1 MTRRLGNPAVLQAH
15 ADAVHGCELAP
26 FIACCGGHG
35 ATQIHHVL
43 HGNANRIDAP
53 WNLVS
58 VCQHAHDWCHR
69 ETVQG
74 MVLCWHVLHLRGELD
89 IDAIHQQW
97 RRNPIQRIEQVARD
111 ACSAFRFVAR
121 KLLEVYGD

>member
-1 MTRRLGNPAVLQAH
+1 MTRRLANPAVLAAH
-15 ADAVHGCELAP
+15 AAAVHGCELAP
-26 FIACCGGHG
+26 FLACCGGHG

-43 HGNANRIDAP
+43 RGPNRVDAA

-58 VCQHAHDWCHR
+58 VCDVAHDWCHQ

-74 MVLCWHVLHLRGELD
+74 MVICWHVLHLRGDLD
-89 IDAIHQQW
+89 IDAIRQQW
-97 RRNPIQRIEQVARD
+97 GRSPLQRIELVARD
-111 ACSAFRFVAR
+111 ACSSFRFVAR

>member
-15 ADAVHGCELAP
+15 ANAVHGCELAP

-43 HGNANRIDAP
+43 HGAANRIDVP

-58 VCQHAHDWCHR
+58 VCRQAHDWCHR
-69 ETVQG
+69 DTVGG
-74 MVLCWHVLHLRGELD
+74 MVLCWHVIHLRGELD
-89 IDAIHQQW
+89 LAAIQEFW
-97 RRNPIQRIEQVARD
+97 RRNPRERIAMTAETIGHPLQRIA
-111 ACSAFRFVAR
+111 A
-121 KLLEVYGD
+121 KLLEVYGE